1 MQEPSKLRPE
11 NLLVMALVVLGISVL
26 AGLILI
32 LPGST
37 SDDPTASRP
46 FAAALGVVLGGVA
59 VAFLLMLW
67 ARRIRRRHR
76 PQWLETQGWQA
87 GLVDQVNKG
96 QAGRPPDEKG
106 GKSTPP

>member
-37 SDDPTASRP
+37 SDDPTAARP

-59 VAFLLMLW
+59 VAFLLMVW
-67 ARRIRRRHR
+67 ARRIRRRRR

-87 GLVDQVNKG
+87 GMVDQVRKG
-96 QAGRPPDEKG
+96 HSDRPPGSEG
-106 GKSTPP
+106 GPSGPA

>member
-1 MQEPSKLRPE
+1 MQEPTKLRPE
-11 NLLVMALVVLGISVL
+11 NLLVIALVVLGISVL

-59 VAFLLMLW
+59 VAFLLMMW
-67 ARRIRRRHR
+67 ARSIRRRHR
-76 PQWLETQGWQA
+76 PQWLETQGWHA
-87 GLVDQVNKG
+87 GVVDQVKKG
-96 QAGRPPDEKG
+96 HPDRPPEKEG
-106 GKSTPP
+106 GKPTPP

>member
-11 NLLVMALVVLGISVL
+11 NLLVIALVVLGISVL

-59 VAFLLMLW
+59 VAFLLMAW
-67 ARRIRRRHR
+67 ARRIRRRRR
-76 PQWLETQGWQA
+76 PQWLETQGWHA
-87 GLVDQVNKG
+87 GMVDQVRKG
-96 QAGRPPDEKG
+96 PDRPPGSESG
-106 GKSTPP
+106 PSGPA